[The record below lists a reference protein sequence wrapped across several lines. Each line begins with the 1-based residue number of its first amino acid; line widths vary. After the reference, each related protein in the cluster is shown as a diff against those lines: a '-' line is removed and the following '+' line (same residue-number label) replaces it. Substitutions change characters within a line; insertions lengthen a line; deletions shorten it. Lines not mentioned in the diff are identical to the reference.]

1 MLRWRRAM
9 QKELENYFGC
19 MIVIEDYNEKIPLPV
34 FMTLREIKL
43 VKLYET
49 RFFLIDV
56 TKETELS
63 ISAMKKQHIKY
74 ENVLAYPVAYKVSI
88 IGIKMRNALIQ
99 NHIAF
104 IDLPGNVFLPFLGIV
119 LQDVYKKQNIKIDKM
134 MPATQMVYLELLYQ
148 DGDRMMRKSEVAEK
162 LNLTRTSLT
171 RATAQLDA
179 MHLLFQEKSGTEI
192 TIRRNYPPREYYEKA
207 KQYLINPIQKVI
219 EVKRELE
226 VSDMYEAGES
236 ALDKYSSLNPPR
248 IAETAIYK
256 GSALI
261 DQLEQIDLRVEEE
274 NECVKLQLWKYNPC
288 YFARDGIVDPVSL
301 VCSFIDNKDERIE
314 MCIEEVLEAI

>member
-1 MLRWRRAM
+1 M
-9 QKELENYFGC
+9 QKELQNYFGC
-19 MIVIEDYNEKIPLPV
+19 KIAIEDYKEKIPLPV

-43 VKLYET
+43 VKIYET

-63 ISAMKKQHIKY
+63 IAAMKKQHAKY
-74 ENVLAYPVAYKVSI
+74 ENALAYPVAYKVSI
-88 IGIKMRNALIQ
+88 SGMKMRNALIQ
-99 NHIAF
+99 NQVAF
-104 IDLPGNVFLPFLGIV
+104 MDLPGNVFLPFLGII
-119 LQDVYKKQNIKIDKM
+119 LQDVYKKQHIKNDKM

-179 MHLLFQEKSGTEI
+179 MGLLVQEKSGTEI

-226 VSDMYEAGES
+226 ATDMYEAGES
-236 ALDKYSSLNPPR
+236 ALDKYSSLNSPR
-248 IAETAIYK
+248 IPEAAIYK
-256 GSALI
+256 GSSLV
-261 DQLEQIDLRVEEE
+261 DQLEQIDLRVEEGK
-274 NECVKLQLWKYNPC
+274 ECVRLQLWKYDPC

-301 VCSFIDNKDERIE
+301 ACAFIDNQDERIE
-314 MCIEEVLEAI
+314 ICIEEALEEI